1 MEINTIF
8 LLVAGGTAF
17 LFILLYLY
25 ERKRRRK
32 EEKRCEE
39 ILSQHRSTLVK
50 HGQKW
55 EHFVP
60 FMTQFEEVGNK
71 ENFVFLGSPIDGVC
85 FDEDFIKFIEVKT
98 GTSQL
103 SEKQK
108 RIRDLVEKKK
118 VRWYELR
125 F

>member
-1 MEINTIF
+1 MDINIIF
-8 LLVAGGTAF
+8 LLVAGGTA
-17 LFILLYLY
+17 LLCILLYFY
-25 ERKRRRK
+25 ERKRRQEM
-32 EEKRCEE
+32 EERCEE
-39 ILSQHRSTLVK
+39 VLSQHRSTLVK

-60 FMTQFEEVGNK
+60 FMAQFEEIGNK
-71 ENFVFLGSPIDGVC
+71 ENFVFVGSPIDGVC

-108 RIRDLVEKKK
+108 KIRDLVEKKK
-118 VRWYELR
+118 VKWYELR